1 MHLHIYICEYMRIL
15 HLRMRCARFSSD
27 LCDSS
32 EGDRAITLPA
42 KHEVGV
48 NLVDRLYYSKLYYLS
63 TECYKFSTEL
73 NLVHRENKSKAGTQ
87 L

>member
-1 MHLHIYICEYMRIL
+1 M
-15 HLRMRCARFSSD
+15 F
-27 LCDSS
+27 
-32 EGDRAITLPA
+32 A
-42 KHEVGV
+42 KHEVDRLYYS
-48 NLVDRLYYSKLYYLS
+48 NLVDRLYYSKLCYLS

>member
-1 MHLHIYICEYMRIL
+1 M
-15 HLRMRCARFSSD
+15 F
-27 LCDSS
+27 
-32 EGDRAITLPA
+32 A